1 MLSTV
6 RNNRTILKSL
16 SKPLSSLPFYD
27 GTNQFQSHMNKT
39 GKKNRPTFEPKHSRP
54 YKDKSIPELLRSL
67 LVFQLCQV
75 PPLVQHGE
83 KILDQTR
90 RIFGDTFT
98 DAIVKMTFFHQ
109 FCGGEDHYQVVG
121 KMRSLQQSGIGSIL
135 DYAAEDEGSGESSS
149 LTTKCSKNAT
159 TFNVI
164 NQPAREYDYKSEE
177 LCDARVE
184 TFHHCIQTVH
194 DAGQGKQFSAI
205 KLTGLGNPKLLK
217 RMTDYAKQIKATIHA
232 HDQDAKGYLTR
243 EEFINAHRS
252 LFDNKER
259 IDALLHRFDTNNLD
273 SIDYIDWCTVSFA
286 LDLEESEQQTTTSS
300 SMVNLIPEIV
310 KFTNEEIDL
319 IHALQARAHSVA
331 KKASEL
337 NVRLL
342 IDAEQSWFQPAIDV
356 ISIGLQQT
364 FNDMNQ
370 ASQPVIFNTYQCY
383 LKDSLDRIKEDLA
396 RSERRGYHFGVKLV
410 RGAYMHRERTRA
422 AEMGYPSPIHDSF
435 QDTNDCYNDSVDF
448 LLREIWKNNINNL
461 DNNKMAMPLIEVMC
475 ATHNK
480 ESIEKAIDTLEMLRL
495 SNPPAIPGAP
505 ENNDEEQQNKKNNSS
520 FLSFAQLYGMSDDL
534 TIPLG
539 QNGYHV
545 YKYVPYGNI
554 QEVIPYMLRRAQENG
569 DVLGKSQHERQLILN
584 EFKERFKLFK

>member
-6 RNNRTILKSL
+6 RNSRTILRSL
-16 SKPLSSLPFYD
+16 SKPLSSLPLD
-27 GTNQFQSHMNKT
+27 ENANHLQTHVNTT
-39 GKKNRPTFEPKHSRP
+39 GKSKKPTFEPKNTRP

-67 LVFQLCQV
+67 LVYQLCQFQ
-75 PPLVQHGE
+75 PLVQHGE
-83 KILDQTR
+83 AILSHTR
-90 RIFGDTFT
+90 RVFGDRFT

-135 DYAAEDEGSGESSS
+135 DYAAEDEGPGESTH
-149 LTTKCSKNAT
+149 TTAYSTNAT
-159 TFNVI
+159 TLNVI
-164 NQPAREYDYKSEE
+164 NQPAREYDYESEE

-217 RMTDYAKQIKATIHA
+217 RMADYSKQIKTTIQA
-232 HDQDAKGYLTR
+232 HDKDAKGYLTR
-243 EEFINAHRS
+243 DEFVTAHRS
-252 LFDNKER
+252 LYDDKKR
-259 IDALLHRFDTNNLD
+259 IDALLHRFDMNNLHE
-273 SIDYIDWCTVSFA
+273 SIDFIDWCSISFA
-286 LDLEESEQQTTTSS
+286 LDLEEPEQQTTSNA
-300 SMVNLIPEIV
+300 SMVNIIPDIV

-319 IHALQARAHSVA
+319 IHALQTRAHSVA
-331 KKASEL
+331 KKASDL
-337 NVRLL
+337 NVSLL

-364 FNDMNQ
+364 FNDVNQ
-370 ASQPVIFNTYQCY
+370 QQTTQQPVIFNTYQCY

-396 RSERRGYHFGVKLV
+396 RSTRRGYHFGAKLV

-422 AEMGYPSPIHDSF
+422 AEIGYPSPIHNSF
-435 QDTNDCYNDSVDF
+435 QDTNDCYNEAVDF
-448 LLREIWKNNINNL
+448 LLKQIWKNNDLNSDIMN
-461 DNNKMAMPLIEVMC
+461 MHLIEVMC

-480 ESIEKAIDTLEMLRL
+480 ESIEKVIDTLEMLSL
-495 SNPPAIPGAP
+495 SNPPPPSSP
-505 ENNDEEQQNKKNNSS
+505 ENQQDHKKKNS

-539 QNGYHV
+539 KNGYHV
-545 YKYVPYGNI
+545 YKYLPYGKV

-569 DVLGKSQHERQLILN
+569 DVLGKSQHERQLLLIEL
-584 EFKERFKLFK
+584 KERFAIF